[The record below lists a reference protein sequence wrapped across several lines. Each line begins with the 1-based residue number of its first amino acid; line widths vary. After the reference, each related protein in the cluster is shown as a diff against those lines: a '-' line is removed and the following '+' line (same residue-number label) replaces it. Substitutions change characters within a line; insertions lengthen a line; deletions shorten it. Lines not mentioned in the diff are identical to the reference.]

1 MDAPEAVLNL
11 VKKMGDSYRATL
23 IAEYEDF
30 VRGAFDRL
38 VEEFGESFYNIAN
51 SYSYRLYVRSVQPV
65 LRNDPSRE
73 PLPYPNS
80 PHNTYHPKG
89 ICEERLRAAAEAYA
103 DAQIQAW
110 AGKIHGKLGA
120 IDDVKLCWL
129 TDDYYRITGT
139 RGDREIRIDQQRI
152 FKVSS
157 RGLPF
162 NQFPARI
169 YVDGKF
175 YSAKK
180 YTELFA

>member
-1 MDAPEAVLNL
+1 MTTLQAIADL
-11 VKKMGDSYRATL
+11 VEMMGASYRDVL
-23 IAEYEDF
+23 IEEYDAF

-38 VEEFGESFYNIAN
+38 VGEFGESFYNIAN
-51 SYSYRLYVRSVQPV
+51 SYSYKMYVRSVQPV
-65 LRNDPSRE
+65 LRDDPSRE
-73 PLPYPNS
+73 PLPHPRFS
-80 PHNTYHPKG
+80 HNTYHPKM

-110 AGKIHGKLGA
+110 AGKIYGKLGVVK
-120 IDDVKLCWL
+120 DVKLHWL
-129 TDDYYRITGT
+129 TDGHFRITGT
-139 RGDREIRIDQQRI
+139 RGGCDIRIDQQRI

-175 YSAKK
+175 YSVKK
-180 YTELFA
+180 YTKLFA